1 MSGRRRRAHA
11 EHEHH
16 EAWAI
21 PYGDLL
27 TLLLAFFVVMYSIS
41 SVNEGK
47 YRVVAD
53 AMSDA
58 FGGPPKSSKPIQ
70 LGEQAARDDRG
81 DAMMFAQRSVVA
93 PLGTEEG
100 KDRPPRNRNPALDV
114 RRDESNLDLMEN
126 QLTKALGSRILGGQ
140 VAVRR
145 TEEGLEVALNTD
157 ILFASGSAALQ
168 PEAQT
173 PLRDIA
179 DIMRGYPNRLRIEG
193 HTDNNPIHTSVFPSN
208 WELSA
213 ARAASVVH
221 LFMDTGVA
229 PGRMSVVGLAEF
241 QPLADNQTAEG
252 RDRNRRVNVIVM
264 AGPDDQPLPGAD
276 DVGTTT
282 EPPATVLA
290 PPELLSAPNTVA
302 SAASGAAATP

>member
-11 EHEHH
+11 EHQHH

-58 FGGPPKSSKPIQ
+58 FGGPPKSSKPVQ
-70 LGEQAARDDRG
+70 LGEHAARDDRG
-81 DAMMFAQRSVVA
+81 DAMMFVQRSVVA
-93 PLGTEEG
+93 PLGAEQG
-100 KDRPPRNRNPALDV
+100 KDRPPQSRNPALDL

-126 QLTKALGSRILGGQ
+126 QLTRALGSRILGGE
-140 VAVRR
+140 VSVRR

-157 ILFASGSAALQ
+157 ILFSSGSAALQ
-168 PEAQT
+168 AQAQK

-221 LFMDTGVA
+221 LFMDAGVA

-241 QPLADNQTAEG
+241 QPLADNQTADG
-252 RDRNRRVNVIVM
+252 RDRNRRVNVVVL
-264 AGPDDQPLPGAD
+264 AGPGDQLPPDTGAAAE
-276 DVGTTT
+276 TAQPT
-282 EPPATVLA
+282 AAALQ
-290 PPELLSAPNTVA
+290 PPELLQARDPVAATAPN
-302 SAASGAAATP
+302 AAATP